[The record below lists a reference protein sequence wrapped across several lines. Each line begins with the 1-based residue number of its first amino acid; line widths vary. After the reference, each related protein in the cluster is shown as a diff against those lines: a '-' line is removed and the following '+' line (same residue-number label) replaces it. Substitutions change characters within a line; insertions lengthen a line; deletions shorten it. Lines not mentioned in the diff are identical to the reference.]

1 MGFSNP
7 TIMSFEVRS
16 EKFDTIA
23 LPSGSFANMLI
34 PYQGRLACV
43 TNTMKNDV
51 NGGIILWTLDDAEK
65 HIWSCKLFLA
75 PFAHMVIIVC
85 MYVLL
90 SHNSNKDYTFCKIY
104 LTPQATKKKKEVEE
118 EKQKQKKGEAV
129 VSVADVE
136 ALEEQQP
143 CNVEYHQPLAPLDSC
158 QPQRHDLEYQ
168 QQQFCPGPLD
178 SYQPHPHDME
188 SQQPHNP
195 LL

>member
-1 MGFSNP
+1 M
-7 TIMSFEVRS
+7 
-16 EKFDTIA
+16 
-23 LPSGSFANMLI
+23 
-34 PYQGRLACV
+34 
-43 TNTMKNDV
+43 
-51 NGGIILWTLDDAEK
+51 
-65 HIWSCKLFLA
+65 
-75 PFAHMVIIVC
+75 
-85 MYVLL
+85 
-90 SHNSNKDYTFCKIY
+90 
-104 LTPQATKKKKEVEE
+104 EE
-118 EKQKQKKGEAV
+118 EKKKQKKGEAV
-129 VSVADVE
+129 VSVAHVE